1 MNRRRVRLSV
11 ILLLATLASVPVMAE
26 VFVVTLTNGS
36 SLETARQPEQA
47 SWDSGT
53 VLILSEVGNWVGISR
68 SQIKDIEQRDQVRG
82 FGRRVDNTTVALG
95 EAPNDL
101 PGVTPQTDP
110 SARLASAM
118 ERFVDQSEADSNY
131 SIRQGVSSED
141 TQGIPLRAIG
151 FGSFPSAPIETPIN
165 VGPVRSDNPN
175 Q

>member
-1 MNRRRVRLSV
+1 MNRRLVRLSMT
-11 ILLLATLASVPVMAE
+11 LLVAALAAVPALAE
-26 VFVVTLTNGS
+26 VFVVTLNNGTT
-36 SLETARQPEQA
+36 LETARQPEQA

-53 VLILSEVGNWVGISR
+53 VLVLSEVGNWVGVSR
-68 SQIKDIEQRDQVRG
+68 SQIKHIEQRDQVRG

-101 PGVTPQTDP
+101 PGVTPQLDP
-110 SARLASAM
+110 SSRLASAM
-118 ERFVDQSEADSNY
+118 ERFIDQSEADSNY
-131 SIRQGVSSED
+131 SIRQGVSTEE

-165 VGPVRSDNPN
+165 FGPVRSDNPN